1 MSKRKAYPGYK
12 PSGVDWIGNIPTT
25 WSVLPLFSVARHN
38 RRSNRGMVESNLL
51 SLSYGNIVDK
61 DINTSEG
68 LLPDSFETYQ
78 IVESDD
84 VVFRLTDLQ
93 NDKRS
98 LRSALVSA
106 RGIITS
112 AYLSVKPEG
121 IDPRYFAYAMRDA
134 DLRKVFYSMGGGL
147 RQSMKFDDLR
157 WLPVVCPPRADQEA
171 VVDFLDR
178 ETAKIDKLIEQ
189 SKMLIEKL
197 QKRRAAIIAAATTG
211 QIDVREGS
219 DSGDTP
225 GDLEGAA

>member
-1 MSKRKAYPGYK
+1 MSKRKAYPEYK

-98 LRSALVSA
+98 LRSA
-106 RGIITS
+106 
-112 AYLSVKPEG
+112 
-121 IDPRYFAYAMRDA
+121 
-134 DLRKVFYSMGGGL
+134 
-147 RQSMKFDDLR
+147 
-157 WLPVVCPPRADQEA
+157 
-171 VVDFLDR
+171 
-178 ETAKIDKLIEQ
+178 
-189 SKMLIEKL
+189 
-197 QKRRAAIIAAATTG
+197 
-211 QIDVREGS
+211 
-219 DSGDTP
+219 
-225 GDLEGAA
+225 